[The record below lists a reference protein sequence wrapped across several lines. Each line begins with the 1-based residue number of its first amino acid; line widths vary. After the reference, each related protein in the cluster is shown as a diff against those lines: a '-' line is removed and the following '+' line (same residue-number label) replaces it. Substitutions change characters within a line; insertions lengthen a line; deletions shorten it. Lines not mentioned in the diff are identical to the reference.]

1 MDYFTLL
8 QSKIVY
14 DYQELANDLAYW
26 KFKERKV
33 VFTNGCF
40 DILHRGHV
48 EYLAKAASL
57 ADVMVVGLNTDSSV
71 KRLKGSNR
79 PVQDET
85 SRAHILASLSCVS
98 KVVLFD
104 EDTPYEL
111 IKYIQPDVLVKGSDY
126 KAENIV
132 GYDIVTAKGGE
143 VMTIDIV
150 DGYSTTAI
158 VRKLI
163 S

>member
-1 MDYFTLL
+1 MDYFALL

-14 DYQELANDLAYW
+14 DYQELANNLAYW
-26 KFKERKV
+26 RFKDLKV

-71 KRLKGSNR
+71 TRLKGASR
-79 PVQDET
+79 PVQDEN
-85 SRAHILASLSCVS
+85 SRALILASLSFVT

-111 IKYIQPDVLVKGSDY
+111 IKFVQPDVLVKGSDY

-132 GYDIVTAKGGE
+132 GYDVVKARNGEIVT
-143 VMTIDIV
+143 IDLV
-150 DGYSTTAI
+150 EGYSTTAI
-158 VRKLI
+158 VRKLT

>member
-1 MDYFTLL
+1 MDYYSFL

-14 DYQELANDLAYW
+14 DYQELANTLAIW
-26 KFKERKV
+26 NFKSQKV

-57 ADVMVVGLNTDSSV
+57 ADVLIVGLNTDSSV
-71 KRLKGSNR
+71 ARLKGSTR
-79 PVQDET
+79 PIQDET
-85 SRAHILASLSCVS
+85 SRAMVLASLVFVS

-104 EDTPYEL
+104 EDTPFEL
-111 IKYIQPDVLVKGSDY
+111 IKFIQPDILVKGSDY
-126 KAENIV
+126 KTEDIV
-132 GYDIVTAKGGE
+132 GYDVVKSKGGE
-143 VMTIDIV
+143 IVTIDLV

-158 VRKLI
+158 VRKL
-163 S
+163 SS